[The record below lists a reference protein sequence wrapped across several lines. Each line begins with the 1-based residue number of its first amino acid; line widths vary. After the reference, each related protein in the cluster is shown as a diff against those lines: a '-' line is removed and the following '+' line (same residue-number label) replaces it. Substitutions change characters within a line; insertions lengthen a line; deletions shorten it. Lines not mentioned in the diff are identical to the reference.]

1 MSDPSRRAE
10 TCDPVKGAATAS
22 GKDLAKGDEAATEA
36 HAKAAVV
43 QGVESIPLIG
53 SPISIASGIWKPR

>member
-1 MSDPSRRAE
+1 MSDPSRWAKTWHAVE
-10 TCDPVKGAATAS
+10 GAATAS
-22 GKDLAKGDEAATEA
+22 GEDIAKGDEAATEA

-53 SPISIASGIWKPR
+53 SPVAIGSGDWNPR